1 MCVYSVHWFGSKLF
15 QWWWSV
21 KICRK
26 KTLVDLFTNIVFYK
40 RHFYDWKKLFLIFAM
55 QSIFLSFLVGFL
67 WIPVHTSSHHA
78 HDVWILWP
86 CYEIVSLS
94 WLWLNKYRERIL
106 KFLTNIHKKKLCWLY
121 ISIKKA
127 TFYFDSPL

>member
-1 MCVYSVHWFGSKLF
+1 MCCYYYVFKALCVSIQYIDLEANYFSGDGVSK
-15 QWWWSV
+15 SAG
-21 KICRK
+21 K

-78 HDVWILWP
+78 HDV
-86 CYEIVSLS
+86 
-94 WLWLNKYRERIL
+94 
-106 KFLTNIHKKKLCWLY
+106 
-121 ISIKKA
+121 
-127 TFYFDSPL
+127 